1 MLQKKL
7 MTIGIEYCIC
17 NKFSLTEITVNS
29 SPYAVEVYHKL
40 GFKDTAVE
48 QISDGIRFTPMK
60 LLI

>member
-1 MLQKKL
+1 M
-7 MTIGIEYCIC
+7 C
-17 NKFSLTEITVNS
+17 NKFNLTEITVNS

-48 QISDGIRFTPMK
+48 QIVDGIRFTPMK